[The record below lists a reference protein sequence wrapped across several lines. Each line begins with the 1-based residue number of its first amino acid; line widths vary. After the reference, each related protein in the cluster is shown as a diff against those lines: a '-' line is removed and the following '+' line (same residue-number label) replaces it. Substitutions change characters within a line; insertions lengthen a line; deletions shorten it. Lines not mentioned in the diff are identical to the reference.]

1 MTTIFRTLVLDLPPT
16 PLGLLPRRWKI
27 EHRCTLCRSE
37 VATQDLVA
45 HAQAHT
51 HNNPNR
57 DRSEGQANSDA

>member
-16 PLGLLPRRWKI
+16 PRGLLPRRWKI
-27 EHRCTLCRSE
+27 EHWCTLCRSE

-51 HNNPNR
+51 HNNSNR
-57 DRSEGQANSDA
+57 DRTQPQPDNDA